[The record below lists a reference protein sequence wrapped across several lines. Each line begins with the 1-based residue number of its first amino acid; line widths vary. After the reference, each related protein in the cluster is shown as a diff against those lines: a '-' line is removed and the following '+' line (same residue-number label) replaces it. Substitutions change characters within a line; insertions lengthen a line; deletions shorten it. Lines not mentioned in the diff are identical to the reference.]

1 MAYRQQRNGW
11 ASALGDP
18 PGRGLGGK
26 EGRRGGSAEQN
37 LSSVPGE
44 VIAAWKDVLGE
55 APEGCTSPQTRGK
68 ICTRANLNV
77 EG

>member
-55 APEGCTSPQTRGK
+55 VPEGCTSPQTRGK

>member
-1 MAYRQQRNGW
+1 MAYRQQRNRW
-11 ASALGDP
+11 ASALRDP

-26 EGRRGGSAEQN
+26 EGRRGGSAEQD

-44 VIAAWKDVLGE
+44 VIAAWKDVLVE
-55 APEGCTSPQTRGK
+55 VPEGCTSLQTQGK
-68 ICTRANLNV
+68 ICTRENLNV